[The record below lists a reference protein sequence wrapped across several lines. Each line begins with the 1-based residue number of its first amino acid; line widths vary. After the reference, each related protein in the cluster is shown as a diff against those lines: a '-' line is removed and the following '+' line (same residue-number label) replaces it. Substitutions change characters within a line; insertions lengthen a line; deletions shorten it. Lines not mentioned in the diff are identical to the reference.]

1 MSVKRPYS
9 LQSQLLLLCRAFGE
23 FLRYLKTQ
31 NASFRDS
38 RHSLHDTRTPTKT
51 SKLHLNDATLIPSDQ
66 YIQHHQNPF
75 STGDQNTAQAS
86 NLTNFHFSLFQFP
99 FSPRVTEFC
108 IDKPLWFLSPEA
120 SPSQCDTTCTKTNR
134 GCSCYKARERDREH
148 NI

>member
-38 RHSLHDTRTPTKT
+38 RHSLHDTRTPKKT

-75 STGDQNTAQAS
+75 SPGDQNTAQAS
-86 NLTNFHFSLFQFP
+86 NLTNFHFSLSVSVSIQ
-99 FSPRVTEFC
+99 S
-108 IDKPLWFLSPEA
+108 
-120 SPSQCDTTCTKTNR
+120 
-134 GCSCYKARERDREH
+134 SCYRVLH
-148 NI
+148 SQTPLVFQP